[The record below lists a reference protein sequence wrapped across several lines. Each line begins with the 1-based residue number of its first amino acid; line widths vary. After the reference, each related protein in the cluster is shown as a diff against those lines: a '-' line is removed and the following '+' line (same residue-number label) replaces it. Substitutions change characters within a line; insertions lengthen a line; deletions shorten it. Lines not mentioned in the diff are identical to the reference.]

1 LIIKLEGNFIESLSH
16 QQHYHINDGKK
27 NVNKTLTVKS
37 NQDEN
42 DVADGWQWDTKEVN
56 VLGKKLD

>member
-1 LIIKLEGNFIESLSH
+1 M
-16 QQHYHINDGKK
+16 NDGKK